1 MLLGVFVCVFVFVL
15 YVYECLQQDVSLSF
29 SNYLRM

>member
-1 MLLGVFVCVFVFVL
+1 MLLGVFVCVFVL

-29 SNYLRM
+29 SNYLRV